1 MTEKKIAIPKDVVV
15 EIDKMMIRVKGP
27 KGELSKD
34 FDNPIFNYVISIQKN
49 DGVVIKSNAD
59 NRKIMAMVG
68 TICSHINNMIVG
80 VTLGFMYKMKIYYLH
95 FPMSLT
101 VKDGKV
107 EIKNFL
113 GEKGARIAKI
123 VGDTSVKIVKE
134 ELTLEAINIED
145 IGQTCAN
152 IEKACKLSK
161 KDRRIFQDGVYLTGR
176 FLQNGEK
183 I

>member
-1 MTEKKIAIPKDVVV
+1 
-15 EIDKMMIRVKGP
+15 
-27 KGELSKD
+27 
-34 FDNPIFNYVISIQKN
+34 
-49 DGVVIKSNAD
+49 
-59 NRKIMAMVG
+59 
-68 TICSHINNMIVG
+68 
-80 VTLGFMYKMKIYYLH
+80 
-95 FPMSLT
+95 MSLT

-152 IEKACKLSK
+152 IEKACKLTK